1 MDLVSFLWE
10 SKYVLLLIATVS
22 SIIFYI
28 MTSQMRNC
36 NRRRKKSSKKVLLR
50 GIKSPCSVILSE
62 KKMLNHD
69 TMFMKLSF
77 PGQNL
82 SLGLDIGEHIK
93 IHGKDKDGELISRSY
108 TPISRIDQKGSLD
121 LLIKVYF
128 PNERF
133 PDGGQLTQFLH
144 GLEEGSRV
152 RIAGPKGKVKYQNKG
167 YFFFKKKNMGKT
179 FKKISMVAGG
189 SGITPLYQII
199 QHLRDEG
206 IGTFQVSLIFANK
219 FKKDIVLEKELKELA
234 DCGMIKLFFTLDNP
248 DKDWKGLTGFVNKE
262 KIEKCFPTASNDH
275 LVMTCGPRLMNK
287 DVIKS
292 CTELGFKED
301 NIFKF

>member
-1 MDLVSFLWE
+1 
-10 SKYVLLLIATVS
+10 
-22 SIIFYI
+22 
-28 MTSQMRNC
+28 MRSC
-36 NRRRKKSSKKVLLR
+36 NGRKRKTGKVLLR
-50 GIKSPCSVILSE
+50 GLKSPCSVILSE

-82 SLGLDIGEHIK
+82 GLGLEIGQHIR
-93 IHGKDKDGELISRSY
+93 IYGKDKDGEKIFRSY
-108 TPISRIDQKGSLD
+108 TPISRIDEKGSLD

-128 PNERF
+128 PCERF
-133 PDGGQLTQFLH
+133 PDGGEMTQFLH

-152 RIAGPKGKVKYQNKG
+152 RISGPKGKVRYEDRG
-167 YFFFKKKNMGKT
+167 YFYFMKKNMGKT

-189 SGITPLYQII
+189 SGITPIYQVI

-206 IGTFQVSLIFANK
+206 IGTFVVSVIFANK
-219 FKKDIVLEKELKELA
+219 TKDDILLEKELNELA
-234 DCGMIKLFFTLDNP
+234 DCGMINLFYTLDRP
-248 DKDWKGLTGFVNKE
+248 EDGWKGLSGFVNKD
-262 KIEKCFPTASNDH
+262 KISKCFPVASDDH
-275 LVMTCGPRLMNK
+275 LVMTCGPKLMNQ